1 MKELVEH
8 IAKNLVDNPDEVS
21 VTDTTDEEGV
31 IVYEVSCHP
40 DEKGKLIG
48 KSGRTAKAI
57 RTLVR
62 ACGAR
67 DGKRATVEIV

>member
-1 MKELVEH
+1 MKELVEY
-8 IAKNLVDNPDEVS
+8 IAKNLVDNPDEIS
-21 VTDTTDEEGV
+21 VVDTTNEEGL
-31 IVYEVSCHP
+31 IVYEVSCNP

-62 ACGAR
+62 ACSAR
-67 DGKRATVEIV
+67 HGKRATVEIV

>member
-1 MKELVEH
+1 MKELVEY
-8 IAKNLVDNPDEVS
+8 IARSLVDNPNEIS
-21 VTDTTDEEGV
+21 VTDTVDEEG
-31 IVYEVSCHP
+31 ITVYEVSCNP

-67 DGKRATVEIV
+67 HGKRATVEIV

>member
-1 MKELVEH
+1 MKELVEY
-8 IAKNLVDNPDEVS
+8 IAKNLVDNPEEIS
-21 VTDTTDEEGV
+21 VVDVTDEEGV
-31 IVYEVSCHP
+31 IVYEVSCNP

-62 ACGAR
+62 ACSAR
-67 DGKRATVEIV
+67 HGKRATVEIV